1 MKLMSCVHQAAHSTL
16 CACFVRYW
24 YARVRSFPACLLSLC
39 VSLVASVRVRAVL
52 VVYLYKIYKVGRS
65 TVRSRSRGGGLELYY
80 ASYHPLQTSV
90 PATARFRSPIT
101 VRRRRHPEGLQH
113 CNCYHPTD
121 RQPSRDP
128 LHVNHLKPG
137 GEDHLQPPGLQQHF
151 SAGDRFEGNTKG
163 AGAVFGLLFGVGIAQ
178 GPASVGLPTLMLQQ
192 KIVFRS
198 SASSVSSGRTR
209 PAWWKSKARGADRIR
224 MTSDNL

>member
-1 MKLMSCVHQAAHSTL
+1 MSRL
-16 CACFVRYW
+16 F
-24 YARVRSFPACLLSLC
+24 YA
-39 VSLVASVRVRAVL
+39 
-52 VVYLYKIYKVGRS
+52 Y
-65 TVRSRSRGGGLELYY
+65 
-80 ASYHPLQTSV
+80 YHPLQNKRPCNSPFSISV
-90 PATARFRSPIT
+90 PLLGG
-101 VRRRRHPEGLQH
+101 RRHPEGAF
-113 CNCYHPTD
+113 PTSIIPPTGN
-121 RQPSRDP
+121 RVETP

-209 PAWWKSKARGADRIR
+209 PALWKSKARGADRIR
-224 MTSDNL
+224 MTSDNLCRVVTEGES

>member
-128 LHVNHLKPG
+128 AARQSLETRRG
-137 GEDHLQPPGLQQHF
+137 
-151 SAGDRFEGNTKG
+151 
-163 AGAVFGLLFGVGIAQ
+163 
-178 GPASVGLPTLMLQQ
+178 
-192 KIVFRS
+192 RS
-198 SASSVSSGRTR
+198 STTTRSTTAFLRRRPFRGEHQGRRCRLWLALRCGNR
-209 PAWWKSKARGADRIR
+209 PRPGFGRSADADAAAKDCVQKLGIFGKQW
-224 MTSDNL
+224 SDEACLVEEQGEGRRSHPNDV